1 MNDNKLEM
9 NEIERQAEETVNS
22 IEKSIVPF
30 LFFLFFGGMP
40 LILPFILLFLEF
52 LGYSRNVFL
61 IFAIILMVIFLFI
74 CFLISYI
81 EEKKFKKILKNNEEY
96 RLAKEI
102 MEKYN
107 KKAENYVLKK
117 RIKTQFL
124 EEQQKTKKILEMKEY
139 EKMVSELIKE
149 KKKIKMNFE
158 KVYISLVLVFI
169 VLFAVFGMFL
179 FQKGKINFED
189 FFLIILFGGIISFFF
204 GICFTA
210 IVYIFLKI
218 LKFIT
223 LLKDKE
229 YKLAKEVIKNYEN
242 KVFEYKKKKVE
253 EKKRNEYKDVIYKE
267 KEKHER
273 INELEKYLANERK
286 RKRKEKK

>member
-9 NEIERQAEETVNS
+9 NKIERQAEETVNN

-30 LFFLFFGGMP
+30 LFFSFFIGMP
-40 LILPFILLFLEF
+40 LILPFLLLFVEF

-124 EEQQKTKKILEMKEY
+124 EEQEKTKKILEMKEY
-139 EKMVSELIKE
+139 LKE
-149 KKKIKMNFE
+149 DN
-158 KVYISLVLVFI
+158 
-169 VLFAVFGMFL
+169 
-179 FQKGKINFED
+179 
-189 FFLIILFGGIISFFF
+189 
-204 GICFTA
+204 
-210 IVYIFLKI
+210 
-218 LKFIT
+218 
-223 LLKDKE
+223 
-229 YKLAKEVIKNYEN
+229 
-242 KVFEYKKKKVE
+242 
-253 EKKRNEYKDVIYKE
+253 
-267 KEKHER
+267 
-273 INELEKYLANERK
+273 
-286 RKRKEKK
+286 

>member
-9 NEIERQAEETVNS
+9 NKIERQAEETVNN

-30 LFFLFFGGMP
+30 LFFSFFIGMP
-40 LILPFILLFLEF
+40 LILPFLLLFVEF

-74 CFLISYI
+74 CFLISYT

-139 EKMVSELIKE
+139 LKE
-149 KKKIKMNFE
+149 DN
-158 KVYISLVLVFI
+158 
-169 VLFAVFGMFL
+169 
-179 FQKGKINFED
+179 
-189 FFLIILFGGIISFFF
+189 
-204 GICFTA
+204 
-210 IVYIFLKI
+210 
-218 LKFIT
+218 
-223 LLKDKE
+223 
-229 YKLAKEVIKNYEN
+229 
-242 KVFEYKKKKVE
+242 
-253 EKKRNEYKDVIYKE
+253 
-267 KEKHER
+267 
-273 INELEKYLANERK
+273 
-286 RKRKEKK
+286 

>member
-30 LFFLFFGGMP
+30 LFFSFFIGIP
-40 LILPFILLFLEF
+40 LMLPFLLLFVEF

-61 IFAIILMVIFLFI
+61 IFATILMVIFLFV

-139 EKMVSELIKE
+139 LKE
-149 KKKIKMNFE
+149 DN
-158 KVYISLVLVFI
+158 
-169 VLFAVFGMFL
+169 
-179 FQKGKINFED
+179 
-189 FFLIILFGGIISFFF
+189 
-204 GICFTA
+204 
-210 IVYIFLKI
+210 
-218 LKFIT
+218 
-223 LLKDKE
+223 
-229 YKLAKEVIKNYEN
+229 
-242 KVFEYKKKKVE
+242 
-253 EKKRNEYKDVIYKE
+253 
-267 KEKHER
+267 
-273 INELEKYLANERK
+273 
-286 RKRKEKK
+286 

>member
-1 MNDNKLEM
+1 MNNNKLEM
-9 NEIERQAEETVNS
+9 NEIERQAEETVNN

-96 RLAKEI
+96 RLAKKI

-139 EKMVSELIKE
+139 LKE
-149 KKKIKMNFE
+149 DN
-158 KVYISLVLVFI
+158 
-169 VLFAVFGMFL
+169 
-179 FQKGKINFED
+179 
-189 FFLIILFGGIISFFF
+189 
-204 GICFTA
+204 
-210 IVYIFLKI
+210 
-218 LKFIT
+218 
-223 LLKDKE
+223 
-229 YKLAKEVIKNYEN
+229 
-242 KVFEYKKKKVE
+242 
-253 EKKRNEYKDVIYKE
+253 
-267 KEKHER
+267 
-273 INELEKYLANERK
+273 
-286 RKRKEKK
+286 

>member
-9 NEIERQAEETVNS
+9 NKIERQAEETVNN

-30 LFFLFFGGMP
+30 LFFSFFIGMP
-40 LILPFILLFLEF
+40 LILPFLLLFVEF

-139 EKMVSELIKE
+139 LKE
-149 KKKIKMNFE
+149 DN
-158 KVYISLVLVFI
+158 
-169 VLFAVFGMFL
+169 
-179 FQKGKINFED
+179 
-189 FFLIILFGGIISFFF
+189 
-204 GICFTA
+204 
-210 IVYIFLKI
+210 
-218 LKFIT
+218 
-223 LLKDKE
+223 
-229 YKLAKEVIKNYEN
+229 
-242 KVFEYKKKKVE
+242 
-253 EKKRNEYKDVIYKE
+253 
-267 KEKHER
+267 
-273 INELEKYLANERK
+273 
-286 RKRKEKK
+286 

>member
-1 MNDNKLEM
+1 MNN
-9 NEIERQAEETVNS
+9 

-139 EKMVSELIKE
+139 LKE
-149 KKKIKMNFE
+149 DN
-158 KVYISLVLVFI
+158 
-169 VLFAVFGMFL
+169 
-179 FQKGKINFED
+179 
-189 FFLIILFGGIISFFF
+189 
-204 GICFTA
+204 
-210 IVYIFLKI
+210 
-218 LKFIT
+218 
-223 LLKDKE
+223 
-229 YKLAKEVIKNYEN
+229 
-242 KVFEYKKKKVE
+242 
-253 EKKRNEYKDVIYKE
+253 
-267 KEKHER
+267 
-273 INELEKYLANERK
+273 
-286 RKRKEKK
+286 

>member
-30 LFFLFFGGMP
+30 LFFSFFIGIP
-40 LILPFILLFLEF
+40 LMLPFLLLFVEF

-61 IFAIILMVIFLFI
+61 IFAIILMVIFLFV

-139 EKMVSELIKE
+139 LKE
-149 KKKIKMNFE
+149 DN
-158 KVYISLVLVFI
+158 
-169 VLFAVFGMFL
+169 
-179 FQKGKINFED
+179 
-189 FFLIILFGGIISFFF
+189 
-204 GICFTA
+204 
-210 IVYIFLKI
+210 
-218 LKFIT
+218 
-223 LLKDKE
+223 
-229 YKLAKEVIKNYEN
+229 
-242 KVFEYKKKKVE
+242 
-253 EKKRNEYKDVIYKE
+253 
-267 KEKHER
+267 
-273 INELEKYLANERK
+273 
-286 RKRKEKK
+286 

>member
-9 NEIERQAEETVNS
+9 NEIERQAEETVNN

-96 RLAKEI
+96 RLAKKI

-139 EKMVSELIKE
+139 LKE
-149 KKKIKMNFE
+149 DN
-158 KVYISLVLVFI
+158 
-169 VLFAVFGMFL
+169 
-179 FQKGKINFED
+179 
-189 FFLIILFGGIISFFF
+189 
-204 GICFTA
+204 
-210 IVYIFLKI
+210 
-218 LKFIT
+218 
-223 LLKDKE
+223 
-229 YKLAKEVIKNYEN
+229 
-242 KVFEYKKKKVE
+242 
-253 EKKRNEYKDVIYKE
+253 
-267 KEKHER
+267 
-273 INELEKYLANERK
+273 
-286 RKRKEKK
+286 